1 MIYSSLNDTENN
13 ERGVTIV
20 EFCII
25 APIFFLVLFVSLDFL
40 RLTFQSLT
48 IQFTVTHVLREV
60 IVGPENRPTQYASQ
74 EEWIEGETIAL
85 ARNFGLTLDG
95 DRIAICPYSQI
106 VAGIPC
112 DPAVDNAGS
121 PGELITVQVRSPT
134 SGFSYLGENRLGSK
148 LYNLSA
154 LVVAR
159 NEKWSL

>member
-1 MIYSSLNDTENN
+1 MMNSNRHSSATD

-25 APIFFLVLFVSLDFL
+25 APIFFLILFVSLDFL

-48 IQFTVTHVLREV
+48 LQFTVTHVLREV
-60 IVGPENRPTQYASQ
+60 VVGPDNRPAQYGSQ

-85 ARNFGLTLDG
+85 ASNLGLTIDG
-95 DRIAICPYSQI
+95 SRIAICPYTQI

-112 DPAVDNAGS
+112 DPAADNAGA
-121 PGELITVQVRSPT
+121 PGELITVQVISPT
-134 SGFSYLGENRLGSK
+134 SGFSYLTNNRIGND
-148 LYNLSA
+148 LYNLNA